1 MTIKHSSFSRQ
12 HIRLLV
18 KVNKIYTQIIFQL
31 EDPGQRLTSQAELE
45 PTIHTRWMRWEAANT
60 FGSILAPKPQG
71 GNLHNHPEK
80 KERTLLGQHA
90 STSAGQLTTLF
101 QHYSGRRSLIVSND
115 NRPGLTLRQVAK
127 KLAKEAGCCQAEK
140 PEERYVFW
148 IRILQFRRV
157 CRYLVINS
165 PPPQAKVS
173 TCRIGFGHI
182 IKAWEEP
189 KNGQWTFNSIGPSP

>member
-80 KERTLLGQHA
+80 KRADTIRPTCEHFSWPVDNIIPA
-90 STSAGQLTTLF
+90 LF
-101 QHYSGRRSLIVSND
+101 RQAIVNCFQ
-115 NRPGLTLRQVAK
+115 RQ
-127 KLAKEAGCCQAEK
+127 
-140 PEERYVFW
+140 
-148 IRILQFRRV
+148 
-157 CRYLVINS
+157 
-165 PPPQAKVS
+165 
-173 TCRIGFGHI
+173 
-182 IKAWEEP
+182 
-189 KNGQWTFNSIGPSP
+189 